1 VSYDESLHQVTAWG
15 HGVTPGHKPQ
25 FANFKFL
32 LVPTGPNANEAKWDL
47 AVATGAILPD
57 GKSAEAVSVDYLK
70 EIRMY
75 VQRILESTYGER
87 FLAQQ
92 DLLYVFTVPAG
103 WSDGAKALM
112 LDVAQEAGF
121 RGSATLVSESEA
133 AAIYSAMM
141 SEQGELPIGSKF
153 LGTHLPCFIRGLTWS
168 L

>member
-1 VSYDESLHQVTAWG
+1 
-15 HGVTPGHKPQ
+15 
-25 FANFKFL
+25 
-32 LVPTGPNANEAKWDL
+32 
-47 AVATGAILPD
+47 
-57 GKSAEAVSVDYLK
+57 VDYLQ

-112 LDVAQEAGF
+112 LDVAQKAGF

-141 SEQGELPIGSKF
+141 CDGGELHVGSKF
-153 LGTHLPCFIRGLTWS
+153 LGTYPPQLPALSYLFGLTGGEFVMREVRQWI
-168 L
+168 

>member
-1 VSYDESLHQVTAWG
+1 
-15 HGVTPGHKPQ
+15 
-25 FANFKFL
+25 
-32 LVPTGPNANEAKWDL
+32 
-47 AVATGAILPD
+47 
-57 GKSAEAVSVDYLK
+57 
-70 EIRMY
+70 MY

-112 LDVAQEAGF
+112 LDVAQKAGF

-141 SEQGELPIGSKF
+141 CDGGELHVGSKF
-153 LGTHLPCFIRGLTWS
+153 LGTPPASCIKLFIWADGGQFVMREVRQWI
-168 L
+168 